1 MTPEGSPKP
10 RGVRKY
16 FIPALAVF
24 ILLCIPFGCLGYLR
38 WWYPFWTERAIN
50 THRSFYESIIRQ
62 IEQDAIPPR
71 TTVCYRLGEAGTV
84 ARLTQEQVKG
94 DFYFLIKDATVA
106 RAERR
111 SDGSLLVRIPVYGD
125 DLTQYGL
132 LYGSAAMTAESAKL
146 EIGPEG
152 TVSPVDEHW
161 WTYNLWLGH

>member
-1 MTPEGSPKP
+1 
-10 RGVRKY
+10 
-16 FIPALAVF
+16 
-24 ILLCIPFGCLGYLR
+24 
-38 WWYPFWTERAIN
+38 
-50 THRSFYESIIRQ
+50 
-62 IEQDAIPPR
+62 
-71 TTVCYRLGEAGTV
+71 
-84 ARLTQEQVKG
+84 
-94 DFYFLIKDATVA
+94 VA